1 MLLVDGGLSTNNVDD
16 VCSVVVVGSNLNVGK
31 KDGNIMT
38 DVFDVV
44 DAVSV
49 FSAAFVA
56 FVFVV
61 VSPKLSNCEE
71 CAILLQLSLPQRHT
85 VQFTPLLQDKD
96 PTTPFIPQPRAY
108 TPAEAEKNNRY
119 S

>member
-1 MLLVDGGLSTNNVDD
+1 MADGDLSTNNVED
-16 VCSVVVVGSNLNVGK
+16 VCLVVIVGSNLNVGK
-31 KDGNIMT
+31 KEGKSMAN
-38 DVFDVV
+38 VFDVV

-49 FSAAFVA
+49 VSTTFVA
-56 FVFVV
+56 IDVVV

>member
-1 MLLVDGGLSTNNVDD
+1 MADGDLSTNNVED
-16 VCSVVVVGSNLNVGK
+16 VCLVVVVGSNLKVGK
-31 KDGNIMT
+31 KDGNNLT

-56 FVFVV
+56 LVFAV
-61 VSPKLSNCEE
+61 VSPKLSFCEE

-85 VQFTPLLQDKD
+85 VQFSPLLQDNE
-96 PTTPFIPQPRAY
+96 PTTPFTPQPRAY
-108 TPAEAEKNNRY
+108 TPSEAEKNNRY

>member
-1 MLLVDGGLSTNNVDD
+1 MADGDLSTTNVED
-16 VCSVVVVGSNLNVGK
+16 VCLVVIVGSNLNVGK
-31 KDGNIMT
+31 KDGNNMT
-38 DVFDVV
+38 DVFVVVDVV
-44 DAVSV
+44 SV
-49 FSAAFVA
+49 ISIAFVA

-108 TPAEAEKNNRY
+108 TPSEAEKNNRY